1 MRPGTDTDRLFAIS
15 LAGLWCVS
23 LGLPAVEL
31 GHGAVL
37 SGWELAR
44 SGWRAALDGVPGW
57 YANPLF
63 FLSIAAALRGRDRLA
78 VGLAAGALGTALT
91 SFAVG
96 ALAASRGYGV
106 PGLTWRSGF
115 FVWLTAIA
123 ALLLWAALRKP
134 RHAGRIPFGTP

>member
-37 SGWELAR
+37 SGWDLAR

-63 FLSIAAALRGRDRLA
+63 FLSMAAAFRGRDRLA
-78 VGLAAGALGTALT
+78 IGL
-91 SFAVG
+91 AVG
-96 ALAASRGYGV
+96 ALVTALTTFAAGPLLASRGYE
-106 PGLTWRSGF
+106 GLTWRSGF

-123 ALLLWAALRKP
+123 ALLPWAALRPP
-134 RHAGRIPFGTP
+134 RAGRIPFGTP